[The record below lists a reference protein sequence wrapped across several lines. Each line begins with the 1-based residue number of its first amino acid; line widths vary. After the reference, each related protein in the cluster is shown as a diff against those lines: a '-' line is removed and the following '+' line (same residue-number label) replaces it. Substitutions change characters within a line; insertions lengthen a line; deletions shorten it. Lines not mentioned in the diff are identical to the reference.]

1 VAGAESGDRSK
12 KIARNLKE
20 SSVSKSA
27 SASGG
32 VRMMVQGEREG
43 VPLGETSDQPIDITA
58 KKVIAKKTS
67 NGQEFVFEGSVC
79 AKQGNLTLTCDQLT
93 VLYEPKIKNGSTQ
106 EDQPKKPG
114 NPKDLKGDSVFK
126 TATASGNVKVTQNE
140 LKATA
145 GKAVFDNVRKTITL
159 NDSPKVWKGQDW
171 MVAPT
176 IVVYI
181 NEKRMETLPAS
192 GGDNGV
198 KFLINPGTLKQEKEK

>member
-12 KIARNLKE
+12 KIARNVKE
-20 SSVSKSA
+20 SSFSKSA
-27 SASGG
+27 SASDG

-67 NGQEFVFEGSVC
+67 NGQEFIFEGSVC

-93 VLYEPKIKNGSTQ
+93 VLYEPRKKDGSPEP
-106 EDQPKKPG
+106 EDRSKKL
-114 NPKDLKGDSVFK
+114 PKDLKESSVFK
-126 TATASGNVKVTQNE
+126 NATALGNVKVTQNE
-140 LKATA
+140 LKAAA

-159 NDSPKVWKGQDW
+159 SDGPKVWKGQDW

-181 NEKRMETLPAS
+181 NENRMETLPAS

-198 KFLINPGTLKQEKEK
+198 KFLINPGTMKQEKEK

>member
-1 VAGAESGDRSK
+1 
-12 KIARNLKE
+12 
-20 SSVSKSA
+20 
-27 SASGG
+27 
-32 VRMMVQGEREG
+32 MMVQGEREG

-67 NGQEFVFEGSVC
+67 NGQEFAFEGNVT
-79 AKQGNLTLTCDQLT
+79 AKQGNLTLMCDRLE
-93 VLYEPKIKNGSTQ
+93 VLYEPRKKDGSTP
-106 EDQPKKPG
+106 EDQQKKPP
-114 NPKDLKGDSVFK
+114 NPKDLRDPSVFK
-126 TATASGNVKVTQNE
+126 NATALGNVKVTQNE

-159 NDSPKVWKGQDW
+159 SDGPKVWKGQDW

-181 NEKRMETLPAS
+181 NENRMETLPAS

-198 KFLINPGTLKQEKEK
+198 KFLINPGTIKQEKEK